1 MNARGYINH
10 PLKTSQ
16 FLNKSEKM
24 MKDTMATMTSS
35 KILLFFIMKSVLGR
49 IPHGISCHIT
59 NYDSRNDVQTQSAM
73 AKDGPFTPP
82 AAMPRNRSTLPASY
96 AKLLPPHIAM
106 LSFADK
112 SLKYNEIQSNFSISI
127 LLILFELRITVN

>member
-1 MNARGYINH
+1 
-10 PLKTSQ
+10 
-16 FLNKSEKM
+16 

-49 IPHGISCHIT
+49 IPHGISCHVT

-73 AKDGPFTPP
+73 AKDGPFIPP

-96 AKLLPPHIAM
+96 AKLLPPHTAT
-106 LSFADK
+106 LSLVDK
-112 SLKYNEIQSNFSISI
+112 SLKDNEIHFVFSIFTYFFKVC
-127 LLILFELRITVN
+127 LNQEQQLIYRRPACQSRFKIFPVPEDLS